1 MDIRTL
7 KLSVVFIILIFT
19 FSYCGGGTGGD
30 AQKASIKLFL
40 EFPEELFSD
49 SSTELSGEPV
59 LRQNGLEGTV
69 TIEID
74 VGNFHDEETFDVSD
88 LPIQRTFLVPAK
100 PDVSFICKFI
110 TADGLL
116 GAAGS
121 TIADIVFG
129 AENNV
134 FCQLGVLTC
143 LACDNPLC
151 EGERCDPD
159 DEAKICVDGEC
170 VTPTPPPTPTPTP
183 TPIPT
188 PTPTPRPIFGCCDL
202 GLACE
207 NITNVECAEM
217 QGLFLPGGFCISGGC
232 RTTPPTPTPPPFQ
245 VCCEFSEDCAE
256 ITNVECAML
265 GGEPFFPASCYSCD
279 GSCFPICD

>member
-19 FSYCGGGTGGD
+19 FSFCGGGTGGD
-30 AQKASIKLFL
+30 AQKASINLFL

-88 LPIQRTFLVPAK
+88 LPITKTFLVPAK
-100 PDVSFICKFI
+100 PDVSFICKFT

-121 TIADIVFG
+121 TIANIVFG

-134 FCQLGVLTC
+134 FCRLGVLTC

-159 DEAKICVDGEC
+159 DEAEICVDGEC
-170 VTPTPPPTPTPTP
+170 ITPTPPPTPAPTPTP

-256 ITNVECAML
+256 ITNVQCAML
-265 GGEPFFPASCYSCD
+265 GGAALFPASCYNCD
-279 GSCFPICD
+279 GS